1 MQEEDD
7 DSDNDSNK
15 EDEEEDGKDD
25 KDNKADKEDKHDED
39 DKEDKE
45 DYVFLQKML
54 EMRKYTSLPN
64 LVGQANGNKLV
75 FSTST
80 TTTDEFKSG

>member
-15 EDEEEDGKDD
+15 EDEEEDGRDD
-25 KDNKADKEDKHDED
+25 EDNKADKEDKHDED
-39 DKEDKE
+39 DKE